1 MIRLSRWGDFA
12 LLVSGRN
19 MRILTSLLPQLMVD
33 ESESVDIAVV
43 VDVLRATSV
52 MTTAL
57 ESGANQI
64 YTCCEISE
72 AKNLSDRLARAN
84 RSARKPLLCGERK
97 CRAIGFDFGNS
108 PAEYVPETV
117 LDQILVMTT
126 TNGTKPLKL
135 HRLQRKDSSQF
146 FESSQSG

>member
-72 AKNLSDRLARAN
+72 AKNR
-84 RSARKPLLCGERK
+84 
-97 CRAIGFDFGNS
+97 
-108 PAEYVPETV
+108 
-117 LDQILVMTT
+117 M
-126 TNGTKPLKL
+126 
-135 HRLQRKDSSQF
+135 
-146 FESSQSG
+146 